1 MRHGVFDLRRS
12 MVALALVPALIGCGG
27 STTPPAEH
35 EEPAHV
41 EAIAGDETRHR
52 ITLTERAAERLGIAV
67 AQATA
72 ATGRAGS
79 IWVPYSAIIYDAQ
92 GSAWA
97 YVAEGP
103 LVFVREPVTVSG
115 VTPNEAGGL
124 AVLSEGPAPGTSV
137 VSVGVAELFGT
148 EFEVGH

>member
-1 MRHGVFDLRRS
+1 MRQIMVSGRRAVS
-12 MVALALVPALIGCGG
+12 ALVLIPALLGCGG
-27 STTPPAEH
+27 AAPPAVEH

-41 EAIAGDETRHR
+41 EAIAGDATRHR
-52 ITLTERAAERLGIAV
+52 ITLTERAAARLGIEV
-67 AQATA
+67 ALA
-72 ATGRAGS
+72 AAAPGSSGS
-79 IWVPYSAIIYDAQ
+79 IWVPYSAVIYDAQ

-103 LVFVREPVTVSG
+103 LVFVREAVTVAD
-115 VTPNEAGGL
+115 VTPNDAGGL

>member
-1 MRHGVFDLRRS
+1 MRHCVFGLRRS
-12 MVALALVPALIGCGG
+12 IVAFALVPALLGCGG
-27 STTPPAEH
+27 PTTPPAEH

-52 ITLTERAAERLGIAV
+52 ITLTERAAERLGIEV
-67 AQATA
+67 AQAA
-72 ATGRAGS
+72 AAPGSGGS
-79 IWVPYSAIIYDAQ
+79 IWVPYSAVIYDAQ

-103 LVFVREPVTVSG
+103 LVFVREAVTVTD
-115 VTPNEAGGL
+115 VTPNDAGGL
-124 AVLSEGPAPGTSV
+124 AVLSQGPAPGTSV
-137 VSVGVAELFGT
+137 VTVGVAELFGT